1 MRVLLKTIL
10 DCDPDAAWRALHS
23 PTVMREVAGPLV
35 DFVPLEEGGF
45 PTSWDGRE
53 HVAAM
58 QTGPFTAGRQSIR
71 LRDMK
76 PRVEGVRIVRD
87 DGHGLSGLM
96 SIPTSMRH
104 SMAVSADPAGPDA
117 DGRVKTLFRDQLE
130 FEAGLLGPAMW
141 PTFWAFWQWRAFRL
155 RQLAPTWAYD
165 WEPETDPDAADPAA
179 ADDAGLSAR

>member
-1 MRVLLKTIL
+1 M
-10 DCDPDAAWRALHS
+10 
-23 PTVMREVAGPLV
+23 
-35 DFVPLEEGGF
+35 PLEDGGF

-71 LRDMK
+71 LRDMR

-96 SIPTSMRH
+96 AIPTSMRH
-104 SMAVSADPAGPDA
+104 SMAVSADPAGPDE

-141 PTFWAFWQWRAFRL
+141 PTFWAFWQWRGMRL
-155 RQLAPTWAYD
+155 RQLAHGWAYD
-165 WEPETDPDAADPAA
+165 PPGTADAAA
-179 ADDAGLSAR
+179 ADAARDAGTPVGAIA

>member
-35 DFVPLEEGGF
+35 DFVPLE
-45 PTSWDGRE
+45 D
-53 HVAAM
+53 
-58 QTGPFTAGRQSIR
+58 IR

-104 SMAVSADPAGPDA
+104 SMAVSADPAGPDE

-165 WEPETDPDAADPAA
+165 WEPAAEDGDAADADAA
-179 ADDAGLSAR
+179 GPTGR

>member
-35 DFVPLEEGGF
+35 DFVPLEDGGF
-45 PTSWDGRE
+45 PTSW
-53 HVAAM
+53 
-58 QTGPFTAGRQSIR
+58 
-71 LRDMK
+71 
-76 PRVEGVRIVRD
+76 

-165 WEPETDPDAADPAA
+165 WEPAAASDADDADDAP